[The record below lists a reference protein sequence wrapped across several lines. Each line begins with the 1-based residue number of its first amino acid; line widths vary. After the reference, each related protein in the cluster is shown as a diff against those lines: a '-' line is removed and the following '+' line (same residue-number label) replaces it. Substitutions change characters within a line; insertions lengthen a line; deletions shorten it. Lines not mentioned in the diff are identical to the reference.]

1 MSAIPKLRPIET
13 KPIQR
18 PHYVQELA
26 NVNAFVAANL
36 EALRQWF
43 AQLTAWTD
51 HGMSWEEFCAI
62 QYDLECDRAKQAELA
77 RDDDRYGEDFVDEM
91 YGSSYD
97 AETGI
102 AKQGPL

>member
-18 PHYVQELA
+18 PVYVQELA

-62 QYDLECDRAKQAELA
+62 QYDIERESAAERAAERFERECDLDERAYASQF
-77 RDDDRYGEDFVDEM
+77 DRN
-91 YGSSYD
+91 
-97 AETGI
+97 TGI
-102 AKQGPL
+102 ARRGEI